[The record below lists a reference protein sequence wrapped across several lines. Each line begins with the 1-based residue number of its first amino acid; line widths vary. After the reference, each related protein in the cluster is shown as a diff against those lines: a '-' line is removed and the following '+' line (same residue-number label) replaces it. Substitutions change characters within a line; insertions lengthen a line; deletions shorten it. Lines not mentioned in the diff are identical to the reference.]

1 MKDRSPIQI
10 YENLMQKIG
19 GLVEEAEKE
28 LAQLKKAEQQE

>member
-1 MKDRSPIQI
+1 MTNSNSIKI

-28 LAQLKKAEQQE
+28 LAQLKKPSQ